1 MYVGHI
7 AVQFT
12 NCLKGGMH
20 GQNRDTGIQS
30 VNITLCHISCHSS
43 AAASVHLTQFSHLPG
58 HVGLVQNS
66 ADKLIKY
73 EDGKEEKLTLPK
85 SLVIKYI
92 FEDGGWFVLR
102 PSGTEPKL
110 KIYISVKDETKEK
123 ALSFVEQLKAEID
136 KIVENL

>member
-1 MYVGHI
+1 MPGE
-7 AVQFT
+7 
-12 NCLKGGMH
+12 
-20 GQNRDTGIQS
+20 TGAKKIEKIVRHFQE
-30 VNITLCHISCHSS
+30 
-43 AAASVHLTQFSHLPG
+43 AHLPSIAG
-58 HVGLVQNS
+58 KNIKTIEDY
-66 ADKLIKY
+66 DKLIKY